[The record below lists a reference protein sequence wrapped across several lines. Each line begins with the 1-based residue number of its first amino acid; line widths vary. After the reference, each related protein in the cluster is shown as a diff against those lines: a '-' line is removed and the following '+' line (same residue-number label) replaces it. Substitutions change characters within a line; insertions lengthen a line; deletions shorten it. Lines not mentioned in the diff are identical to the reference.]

1 MESEIHQWSK
11 RKLIMDEAHTSK
23 YSVHSGADKMY
34 YDLRDLYWWPDMKKD
49 IAEYVSRCLTYSKI
63 KAEHHKP
70 SGLLHLEKKILLD
83 KVLGTSR
90 HRALF
95 TWERED
101 LIQSK
106 YRHHFSASSS
116 AADRGQL
123 NSGDQS
129 SLRGIDWAGL
139 EVEKRLPA
147 GVINTCDLLEKD
159 FIWQY
164 CSPFKTAKK
173 LEVIRNFKQEIDE
186 TLYHAWE

>member
-1 MESEIHQWSK
+1 MLIKAKTLESNVGT
-11 RKLIMDEAHTSK
+11 LCNSK
-23 YSVHSGADKMY
+23 YPPWKGVVRFVERKS
-34 YDLRDLYWWPDMKKD
+34 
-49 IAEYVSRCLTYSKI
+49 SR
-63 KAEHHKP
+63 H
-70 SGLLHLEKKILLD
+70 EKKILLD

-129 SLRGIDWAGL
+129 SLRGID
-139 EVEKRLPA
+139 
-147 GVINTCDLLEKD
+147 C
-159 FIWQY
+159 
-164 CSPFKTAKK
+164 
-173 LEVIRNFKQEIDE
+173 EIS
-186 TLYHAWE
+186 